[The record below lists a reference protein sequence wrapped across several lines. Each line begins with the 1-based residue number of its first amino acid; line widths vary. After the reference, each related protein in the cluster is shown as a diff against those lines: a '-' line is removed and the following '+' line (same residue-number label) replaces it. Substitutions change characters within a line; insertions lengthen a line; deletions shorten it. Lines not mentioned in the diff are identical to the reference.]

1 MVRMELERTISEKG
15 QVVIPEDIRRKL
27 GLKPGSDVIFDI
39 QGEFAIIRPKK
50 NPEEIVEEFC
60 NAPQKSKLKNMSAK
74 KIKKILEDEYDI
86 S

>member
-1 MVRMELERTISEKG
+1 MVGMELERTISEKG

-39 QGEFAIIRPKK
+39 KDGMVVMRPKK
-50 NPEEIVEEFC
+50 NPEDLVEEFC
-60 NAPQKSKLKNMSAK
+60 NLPIKSNLKNLNSK
-74 KIKKILEDEYDI
+74 KIKNILDEEYDI

>member
-1 MVRMELERTISEKG
+1 MELERTVSEKG

-39 QGEFAIIRPKK
+39 QDGMVIMKPKK
-50 NPEEIVEEFC
+50 SPEEIVEEFC
-60 NAPQKSKLKNMSAK
+60 NLPIKSKLKNLNAK
-74 KIKKILEDEYDI
+74 KIKKILDEEYDI

>member
-1 MVRMELERTISEKG
+1 MVGMELERTVSEKG

-39 QGEFAIIRPKK
+39 QDGMVVIKPKK
-50 NPEEIVEEFC
+50 SAEQIVEEFC
-60 NAPQKSKLKNMSAK
+60 NIPLKSATKKPNIKKLK
-74 KIKKILEDEYDI
+74 KIFEEEYEI